1 MTISALSDAPH
12 LVRSGRWILAA
23 ALLATGCKKQ
33 ADTATPE
40 PAAPPPAEQ
49 PAPEQAKAPE
59 REYPDPPPPSDPK
72 PVNFPEVQEFRM
84 DNGLKVYVVENH
96 EVPVVSA
103 RLVIKAGTMD
113 DEHVAEFTA
122 DMLGEGTK
130 SRSKAKI
137 DEAIEFVGG
146 SLWAGAGVHATTVSA
161 RALKKD
167 LKLALT
173 LMADEIMNPA
183 FPADSLEKLKKQA
196 KTSLDSAKA
205 DPGTLASTLFDM
217 VAYPEGHPYGRP
229 FPKPE
234 DIDKVT
240 VDDLKKFHA
249 TFYRSN
255 NAYLILSGDITKE
268 DAQPLLKRTLGK
280 WKPVDPKDL
289 PPNPLNKFTKY
300 DLPQDLVVHLVD
312 RPGSAQAEIRVGN
325 LALARNHPDWIKLEV
340 ANAILGEGSN
350 GRLFMDIREE
360 RGLTY
365 GIYSH
370 VASGQAPGTFVIS
383 TRTKTKKTA
392 DMMTAIFEHI
402 DKIRDEKPTE
412 EEFSTVQRKLTGKFP
427 LEIETADQVAGK
439 VRTILEYNLPK
450 DYYRT
455 YRDNVA
461 AVTPEDVRTVA
472 RKYIHAV
479 PHIVIVGKAKKIEKQ
494 IKKALPTAKIVKYNT
509 DLERIDG
516 AKKG

>member
-1 MTISALSDAPH
+1 MLLSTSLRDRPT
-12 LVRSGRWILAA
+12 VRRASRLSVAVLLLAA
-23 ALLATGCKKQ
+23 GCKKQ
-33 ADTATPE
+33 ADTAAPTE
-40 PAAPPPAEQ
+40 PAPAPTEEN
-49 PAPEQAKAPE
+49 APEQAKAPE

-72 PVNFPEVQEFRM
+72 PVNFPEVKQFRM
-84 DNGLKVYVVENH
+84 KNGLKVYVVENH
-96 EVPVVSA
+96 EVPIVSA
-103 RLVIKAGTMD
+103 RLVVKAGTMD

-146 SLWAGAGVHATTVSA
+146 SLSAGAGVHATTVRA
-161 RALKKD
+161 RVLKKD

-173 LMADEIMNPA
+173 LMADEVMNPA
-183 FPADSLEKLKKQA
+183 FPEDSLEKLKKQA
-196 KTSLDSAKA
+196 KTALDSAKA

-217 VAYPEGHPYGRP
+217 VAYPDGHPYGRP

-240 VDDLKKFHA
+240 VEDLKKFHE

-255 NAYLILSGDITKE
+255 NAYLILSGDITQE
-268 DAQPLLKRTLGK
+268 DAEPLLERTLGK

-289 PPNPLNKFTKY
+289 PPNPLNQFTKY
-300 DLPQDLVVHLVD
+300 DLPDHLVVHLVD

-340 ANAILGEGSN
+340 TNAILGDSAN

-365 GIYSH
+365 GIYSN
-370 VASGQAPGTFVIS
+370 VTSGQAPGTFVIS

-402 DKIRDEKPTE
+402 EKIRNEKPTS
-412 EEFSTVQRKLTGKFP
+412 EEFETVQRKLTGKFP
-427 LEIETADQVAGK
+427 LEIETADQIAGK
-439 VRTILEYNLPK
+439 VRTILEYNLPE

-455 YRDNVA
+455 YRDKVA
-461 AVTPEDVRTVA
+461 AVTPEDVQEAA
-472 RKYIHAV
+472 RKYIHPV

-494 IKKALPTAKIVKYNT
+494 IKKALPDAEIVKYNT
-509 DLERIDG
+509 ELERID
-516 AKKG
+516 APKG